1 MTNLIEAKIISI
13 IDNKKGDLD
22 RLNEMLERVKSDK
35 PLYNSD
41 IKYIEKLSPTT
52 EPIVEEIQQKPESI
66 ENKEIPINLEELRKS
81 QPKPKPQKTKPIKF
95 AVSYSNSRRGSAKI
109 HNSGCHNFI
118 RSSQEGDILQ
128 IILMQNNQL
137 NK

>member
-1 MTNLIEAKIISI
+1 MGFVAVVCPCAACGTIIHCNPIHVPSI
-13 IDNKKGDLD
+13 RVNDEGPRLPICEGCAD

-52 EPIVEEIQQKPESI
+52 EPNVEQVQQKPESI

-95 AVSYSNSRRGSAKI
+95 AVLRSEN
-109 HNSGCHNFI
+109 HNCEN
-118 RSSQEGDILQ
+118 
-128 IILMQNNQL
+128 
-137 NK
+137 